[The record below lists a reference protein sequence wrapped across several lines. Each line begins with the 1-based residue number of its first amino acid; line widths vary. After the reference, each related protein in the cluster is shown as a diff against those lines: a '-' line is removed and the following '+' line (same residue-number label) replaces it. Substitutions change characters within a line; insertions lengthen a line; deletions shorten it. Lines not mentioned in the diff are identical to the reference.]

1 MQSSNLGMW
10 KGNHLS
16 MEGIQKGVPV
26 LPEMVRLRDW
36 TWGGGGGVPVQNFVE
51 YPPLVTK
58 FSTFLPDKMAK
69 RMHTT
74 AFMVVYCVFNTPAY

>member
-1 MQSSNLGMW
+1 MG
-10 KGNHLS
+10 
-16 MEGIQKGVPV
+16 
-26 LPEMVRLRDW
+26 R
-36 TWGGGGGVPVQNFVE
+36 GVPVQNFVE

-58 FSTFLPDKMAK
+58 FSTFLPDKLAK